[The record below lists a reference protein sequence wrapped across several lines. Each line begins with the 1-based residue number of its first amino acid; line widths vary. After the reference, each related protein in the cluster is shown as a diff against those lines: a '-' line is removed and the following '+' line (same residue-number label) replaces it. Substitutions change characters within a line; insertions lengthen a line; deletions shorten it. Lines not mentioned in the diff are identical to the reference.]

1 MHVVEL
7 PGAWPRLSAHGR
19 VLPTT
24 VPMADR
30 PDGYP
35 AAGRNRLRLLDR
47 TRSHEPTGA
56 APAAATISPISLVP
70 VSITRTG
77 KEITL
82 QGEFPDAKARAAL
95 LDAVDES
102 VGSTANVVD
111 NLGINPDVNS
121 LDFSDAALVFNTAAA
136 IPDFRLSRRRHCTLR
151 APLRQPSKRTPSCKP
166 PRTLGPTAHRQPD
179 NSRC

>member
-1 MHVVEL
+1 MAVFYRRRFRWLIGLMVTL
-7 PGAWPRLSAHGR
+7 LLGAI
-19 VLPTT
+19 
-24 VPMADR
+24 
-30 PDGYP
+30 GY
-35 AAGRNRLRLLDR
+35 GLLDR

-95 LDAVDES
+95 LDAVVES

-136 IPDFRLSRRRHCTLR
+136 IPDFRLSAVGDTVTL
-151 APLRQPSKRTPSCKP
+151 A
-166 PRTLGPTAHRQPD
+166 GTAATAEQADAVLQAAEDTWPD
-179 NSRC
+179 LHIDNRITAGAS